1 MNIVHRQLVREWM
14 SHDVITASN
23 DTTLPD
29 AHKMMAD
36 NKIRRLP
43 VMKKGKLVG
52 IITRGDVRGAEPS
65 QATSLSVHELH
76 YLLARLTI
84 DEIMT
89 ANPYTVRS
97 DDTIGDAAKI
107 MMDNRISGLPVMDNG
122 ELVGIITESDIFRL
136 IVSRWQSD

>member
-1 MNIVHRQLVREWM
+1 MVYRQQVKDWM
-14 SHDVITASN
+14 SADVITASA

-29 AHKMMAD
+29 AHKMMVD
-36 NKIRRLP
+36 NNIRRLP
-43 VMKKGKLVG
+43 VMKKKKLVG

-89 ANPYTVRS
+89 PKPYTVRPNDS
-97 DDTIGDAAKI
+97 IGDAAKI
-107 MMDNRISGLPVMDNG
+107 MMDNNISGLPVMENG
-122 ELVGIITESDIFRL
+122 ELVGIITESDIFRM
-136 IVSRWQSD
+136 IVSEWHSD

>member
-1 MNIVHRQLVREWM
+1 M
-14 SHDVITASN
+14 SKEVITASN

-29 AHKMMAD
+29 AHKLMVD
-36 NKIRRLP
+36 NRIRRIP

-89 ANPYTVRS
+89 KEVVTVRP
-97 DDTIGDAAKI
+97 DDTIGYAAKI

-122 ELVGIITESDIFRL
+122 ELVGIITESDIFRM
-136 IVSRWQSD
+136 VVADWHAG

>member
-1 MNIVHRQLVREWM
+1 MHQQLVRDWM
-14 SHDVITASN
+14 SGDVITASK

-29 AHKMMAD
+29 AHKMMVD

-43 VMKKGKLVG
+43 VMRRGKLVG

-89 ANPYTVRS
+89 PKPFTVRP
-97 DDTIGDAAKI
+97 DDSIGYAAKI
-107 MMDNRISGLPVMDNG
+107 MMDNNISGLPVVENG
-122 ELVGIITESDIFRL
+122 ELVGIITESDIFRM
-136 IVSRWQSD
+136 IVSGWHAD

>member
-1 MNIVHRQLVREWM
+1 MTKEVV
-14 SHDVITASN
+14 TAKK

-29 AHKMMAD
+29 AHKLMED

-43 VMKKGKLVG
+43 VMRKGKLVG

-89 ANPYTVRS
+89 KDVFTVRP
-97 DDTIGDAAKI
+97 DDTIGDAAKL
-107 MMDNRISGLPVMDNG
+107 MMDNNISGLPVMENG
-122 ELVGIITESDIFRL
+122 ELVGIITESDIFRM
-136 IVSRWQSD
+136 VVAGWKSD